1 MKVNEKMKVN
11 WRKLLLAVGV
21 LAAVIAMVVGCSQVA
36 NDNESGD
43 ASSTSSTNV
52 DVEVFAPG
60 DENRVTTESADGIYL
75 DVPLV
80 DGPNVVGD
88 STDLVNVP
96 PLVDTVSQCGALWD
110 SWDDVVACKGND
122 EAYMS
127 SYDLFSNSLGFN
139 RADVERWATV
149 APDYNAQYILV
160 SNWPE
165 MENPVNAR
173 NALVND
179 GILTRDQANKLAV
192 RVERCFINTRNLE
205 TVHPEPFADCKRKQ
219 VRITLAPLV
228 LDKNNKV
235 VKAKLGSGTL
245 ADCGNLWWKTVI
257 RHTSTPPPPPPPP
270 VVTTVTKPCCVITT
284 TRPPMTTTTPPSTT
298 TPPTTTPPTTTTP
311 PSTTTPPTTT
321 PPTTTT
327 PPSTTLPPKP
337 STTNPQKPPGETTH
351 PAPPRPVESVPPPPE
366 PTPIQPELPTAA
378 PTVAPPVNP
387 TPPPPPV
394 EPELPKTTTPPTTEI
409 VRPGSAP

>member
-1 MKVNEKMKVN
+1 MTYVTTSPLGRRELGSMNMNEKMKVN

-36 NDNESGD
+36 NDDNESGD
-43 ASSTSSTNV
+43 ASSTSSANV

-60 DENRVTTESADGIYL
+60 DEDRVTTESADGIYL

-110 SWDDVVACKGND
+110 SWDDVIACKGND

-127 SYDLFSNSLGFN
+127 SYDLFSASLGFN
-139 RADVERWATV
+139 RADVERWATA

-179 GILTRDQANKLAV
+179 GILTRDQANKLAI

-235 VKAKLGSGTL
+235 IKAKLGSGTL

-284 TRPPMTTTTPPSTT
+284 TPPPTTTTVTT
-298 TPPTTTPPTTTTP
+298 TPPTTTLLPKPPTHH
-311 PSTTTPPTTT
+311 
-321 PPTTTT
+321 
-327 PPSTTLPPKP
+327 
-337 STTNPQKPPGETTH
+337 PQQPEGETQH
-351 PAPPRPVESVPPPPE
+351 PAPPRPVESVPPPPP
-366 PTPIQPELPTAA
+366 PTPIIPELPTAA
-378 PTVAPPVNP
+378 PTVAPPVVS

-394 EPELPKTTTPPTTEI
+394 EPELPVTTVPPTTEI
-409 VRPGSAP
+409 PRPGSAP